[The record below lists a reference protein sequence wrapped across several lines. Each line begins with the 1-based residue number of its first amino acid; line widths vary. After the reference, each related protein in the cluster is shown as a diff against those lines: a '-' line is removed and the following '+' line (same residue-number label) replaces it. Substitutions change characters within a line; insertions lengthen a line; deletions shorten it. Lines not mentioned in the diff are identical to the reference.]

1 MEPSGGRGAG
11 AGDGRR
17 NIGTGKGRAAAS
29 TRRNAVRIALCHELI
44 RAGRLLDRRGMIVA
58 MEGNLSA
65 RLGAAN
71 MIITRRGRRKGE
83 LSMRDFVEM
92 AFDAAE
98 DSPERR
104 EASTEHRMH
113 LAAYAAC
120 PDVDALVHA
129 HPISLTAFALRGEV
143 PDFSRFDEARLAV
156 GPMVFVEY
164 RPSGSAMLA
173 EGIGRA
179 LVKAGPQAGR
189 PNVILLGNHGA
200 LALGGS
206 VDQALGRLETAEH
219 LAATLLA
226 AERE

>member
-1 MEPSGGRGAG
+1 MEPSRGKGGAGG
-11 AGDGRR
+11 AGDGPGRR

-65 RLGAAN
+65 RLGDKT
-71 MIITRRGRRKGE
+71 MVITR
-83 LSMRDFVEM
+83 RDFVEM
-92 AFDAAE
+92 TFDASE

-113 LAAYAAC
+113 LAAYIAC

-129 HPISLTAFALRGEV
+129 HPISLTAFALRGVV

-156 GPMVFVEY
+156 GTMAFVEY
-164 RPSGSAMLA
+164 RPSGSVALA
-173 EGIGRA
+173 EGVGRA
-179 LVKAGPQAGR
+179 LAAAGPGPTR

-200 LALGGS
+200 LALGAN

>member
-1 MEPSGGRGAG
+1 
-11 AGDGRR
+11 
-17 NIGTGKGRAAAS
+17 
-29 TRRNAVRIALCHELI
+29 
-44 RAGRLLDRRGMIVA
+44 MIVA

-65 RLGAAN
+65 RLGDKT
-71 MIITRRGRRKGE
+71 MVITRRGRRKGE

-92 AFDAAE
+92 TFDASE

-113 LAAYAAC
+113 LAAYIAC

-129 HPISLTAFALRGEV
+129 HPISLTAFALRGVV

-156 GPMVFVEY
+156 GTMAFVEY
-164 RPSGSAMLA
+164 RPSGSVALA
-173 EGIGRA
+173 EGVGRA
-179 LVKAGPQAGR
+179 LAAAGPGPTR

-200 LALGGS
+200 LALGAN